1 MAGKKDAFISIGLSV
16 SKANETLKNTVLADK
31 LYNIIEE
38 VSHNLSLKDVNLQVI
53 P

>member
-1 MAGKKDAFISIGLSV
+1 MAGKKEAFISIGLSD